1 MIVDQSQETA
11 YPSYLALDEI
21 LTPPPRTRPGGSGG
35 TLLAVAL
42 RAQGLWFEQLLRE
55 LGALQRGLDHGDGPG
70 ALRAVDRSLRILR
83 ALVAQLEVVEPLAAW
98 ELADGET
105 AGPGAFEPAGFRET
119 EAVLGWRDRRP
130 PSADRRPPSAD
141 RRPPSAEPYPAGGSP
156 DGGGVTEA
164 EAARHRPSVFD
175 SLLGYLAARG
185 YPVPCD
191 LLYRDVSSP
200 AAPSPGLQDVLV
212 RVHRDDGAAAQICE
226 RLVDLDEGFQEWRYR
241 HARIVERA
249 TGDDADPRGDV
260 FAPVF
265 PDLWAVRSLL

>member
-1 MIVDQSQETA
+1 MNMIVDQSQETA

-21 LTPPPRTRPGGSGG
+21 LTPPLGGRSGG
-35 TLLAVAL
+35 PGETLLTVAL

-55 LGALQRGLDHGDGPG
+55 LGALQRGLDRGDAPG

-98 ELADGET
+98 ELDGGER
-105 AGPGAFEPAGFRET
+105 AGPGSFDPAGFREA
-119 EAVLGWRDRRP
+119 EAMLGRRDRRP
-130 PSADRRPPSAD
+130 PSAGYGPAD
-141 RRPPSAEPYPAGGSP
+141 GPA
-156 DGGGVTEA
+156 DGGGRVEA
-164 EAARHRPSVFD
+164 EAAAYRPSVFD

-191 LLYRDVSSP
+191 LLYRDVSVP
-200 AAPSPGLQDVLV
+200 VAPSPGLQDVLV
-212 RVHRDDGAAAQICE
+212 RVHRDDGVAAQICE

-241 HARIVERA
+241 HAMIVERVA
-249 TGDDADPRGDV
+249 DDDAPDPRGDV

>member
-21 LTPPPRTRPGGSGG
+21 LAPPLGGRPGGSGE
-35 TLLAVAL
+35 TLLTVAL
-42 RAQGLWFEQLLRE
+42 RAQGLWFGQLLRE
-55 LGALQRGLDHGDGPG
+55 LDALRRGLDRGDDPG

-98 ELADGET
+98 ELDGGET
-105 AGPGAFEPAGFRET
+105 AGPGSLDPAGFREA
-119 EAVLGWRDRRP
+119 EAVLGRRDRRP
-130 PSADRRPPSAD
+130 PPPAG
-141 RRPPSAEPYPAGGSP
+141 PYPADGP
-156 DGGGVTEA
+156 ADGGGRVEA
-164 EAARHRPSVFD
+164 EAATYRPSVFD

-191 LLYRDVSSP
+191 LLYRDVSAP
-200 AAPSPGLQDVLV
+200 VAPSPGLQDVLV

-241 HARIVERA
+241 HAMIVERA
-249 TGDDADPRGDV
+249 AGDDAPDPRGDV